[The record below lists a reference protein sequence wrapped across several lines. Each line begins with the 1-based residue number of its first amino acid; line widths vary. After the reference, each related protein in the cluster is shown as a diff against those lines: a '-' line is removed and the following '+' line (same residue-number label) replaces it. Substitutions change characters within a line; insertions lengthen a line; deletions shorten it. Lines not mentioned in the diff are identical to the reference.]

1 MLAYSPPI
9 SGFPLE
15 TNVVSVSVK
24 ADKCLTADAWAT
36 ALMVLSY
43 EEGMK
48 KIEEEKMIEAL
59 WIILGE
65 DGDFKKYNSNN
76 FFYKD

>member
-1 MLAYSPPI
+1 
-9 SGFPLE
+9 
-15 TNVVSVSVK
+15 
-24 ADKCLTADAWAT
+24 
-36 ALMVLSY
+36 MVLSY

-48 KIEEEKMIEAL
+48 IIEEEKMIEAL